1 MPKFH
6 RVVYAV
12 LDTITSATETE
23 EDARKDAEDII
34 REQNGCAADKGII
47 RITSHE
53 EDVQNPITL
62 KDVIKVQEPLRSWPS
77 PAAIAAHKTCG
88 GRWLCELESIFGN
101 PPAVKIGQ
109 FYENTV
115 FADYRL
121 EDYCYETGRELW
133 RLCLKFGP
141 VDENYNRMPWPTDGK
156 GKPL

>member
-62 KDVIKVQEPLRSWPS
+62 KDVIKVQEPLRRWPS
-77 PAAIAAHKTCG
+77 PAAIAAHKKNG
-88 GRWLCELESIFGN
+88 GRWLCEETMGGWI
-101 PPAVKIGQ
+101 PPIVKVGV
-109 FYENTV
+109 FYEDDV
-115 FADYRL
+115 FMVYGKTAL
-121 EDYCYETGRELW
+121 SSV
-133 RLCLKFGP
+133 KFGP
-141 VDENYNRMPWPTDGK
+141 VDENYNRMPWPTDGE
-156 GKPL
+156 GNPL

>member
-62 KDVIKVQEPLRSWPS
+62 KDVLKVQEPLRDWPS
-77 PAAIAAHKTCG
+77 PAAIAAHRKRG
-88 GRWLCELESIFGN
+88 GWWLCERSGGLITV
-101 PPAVKIGQ
+101 PVVKIGV
-109 FYENTV
+109 FYEDDA
-115 FADYRL
+115 FIDYHRTTKCL
-121 EDYCYETGRELW
+121 FW
-133 RLCLKFGP
+133 ASVLKFGP
-141 VDENYNRMPWPTDGK
+141 IDENYNRMPWPTDGK